1 MKIQE
6 LRSGMRRINIAG
18 NITELSEPREV
29 STRLGEAHRVAT
41 AIISDDTGK
50 IKLSLWD
57 DNIEQVKVG
66 DNVQIENGYV
76 TMFQNESQLN
86 VGRFGKL
93 TVVK

>member
-6 LRSGMRRINIAG
+6 LRSGMRRVNVAG
-18 NITELSEPREV
+18 NITEISEPREV
-29 STRLGEAHRVAT
+29 STRFGETHRVAT
-41 AIISDDTGK
+41 AVISDDTGK

-57 DNIEQVKVG
+57 SNIEQVKVG

-76 TMFQNESQLN
+76 TTFQNETQLN

-93 TVVK
+93 TVLK